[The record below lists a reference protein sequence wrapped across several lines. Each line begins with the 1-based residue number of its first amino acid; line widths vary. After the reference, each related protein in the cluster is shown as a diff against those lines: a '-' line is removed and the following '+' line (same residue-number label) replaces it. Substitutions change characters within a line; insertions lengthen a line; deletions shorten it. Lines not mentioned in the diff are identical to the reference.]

1 MRILHVTHS
10 LNIGGLERVV
20 VDLAKEFG
28 NRGHEVHI
36 CCLSDKE
43 PLAAEAERAGAFV
56 FSLNKEPGPAFGLP
70 LRIAGEIRKRQVDV
84 IHTHNAAGLIYG
96 VTAALVSGARCI
108 VHTEHGKEPESS
120 QSKVRASAEKFLIGK
135 TTRIVTV
142 SEQLRKDLILEYDLP
157 AGRIKV
163 ILNGINAERF
173 RRPECREKTRLS
185 MGIENGGVLIGHIAR
200 LVPLKNQ
207 KFLITIFGE
216 LKKIHP
222 EVRLAIAGGGPLMNE
237 LRSFAEKE
245 RLSGD
250 VLFLGERRDIPE
262 ILSALDLFILPSLT
276 EGISITLLEAM
287 AAGVPVVASRV
298 GGNEEIIEHGRSGI
312 LISPDEPRA
321 WIEHIGMLLRN
332 ESERIRLAEAA
343 GGTVRKRFSTSAMA
357 EEYEHVYLSK

>member
-108 VHTEHGKEPESS
+108 VHTEHGKEPALS
-120 QSKVRASAEKFLIGK
+120 QNKIGKLTEKFLLGK
-135 TTRIVTV
+135 TSIVAV
-142 SEQLRKDLILEYDLP
+142 SEQLREDLVREYDLP

-163 ILNGINAERF
+163 VLNGINAERF
-173 RRPECREKTRLS
+173 RRPECREKARMS

-207 KFLITIFGE
+207 KFLIAIFGE

-222 EVRLAIAGGGPLMNE
+222 EVRLVIAGGGPLMNE

-287 AAGVPVVASRV
+287 AAGVPVIASRV

-312 LISPDEPRA
+312 LISPDEPRE
-321 WIEHIGMLLRN
+321 WIEKIGILLRN
-332 ESERIRLAEAA
+332 QSERIRLAEAA